1 MLDGTDRKE
10 LSVMIQPRSLRK
22 EKYMKRYIWT
32 PQVLIDNL
40 KKLGEGLLILAL
52 FLALSICPAAW
63 V

>member
-1 MLDGTDRKE
+1 
-10 LSVMIQPRSLRK
+10 MIQPRSLRK